1 MRSAWPP
8 TKSYTA
14 QLTCLYLLGLALASA
29 RGSLPPA
36 ELGKLRDEL
45 RQLPAKMEKALSEDG
60 KVKAAAERLKD
71 YRQMIY
77 IARGV
82 NLPTAQEG
90 ALKLKEISYVNANG
104 YPAGELKHGPIALLD
119 ENMPVTAVLA
129 PGGRVYDKMISN
141 CEEARARH
149 AFLTGVSFDG
159 DRRAEELFD
168 LLLTVPSTAE
178 IFSPLLLN
186 LPLQLL
192 AYYIADLLGR
202 EVDQPRNLAKSVT
215 VE

>member
-1 MRSAWPP
+1 
-8 TKSYTA
+8 
-14 QLTCLYLLGLALASA
+14 
-29 RGSLPPA
+29 
-36 ELGKLRDEL
+36 
-45 RQLPAKMEKALSEDG
+45 MEKALSEDG

-90 ALKLKEISYVNANG
+90 AQKLKEISYVNANG

-168 LLLTVPSTAE
+168 LLLTVPSTTE

>member
-1 MRSAWPP
+1 MAA

-77 IARGV
+77 IARGGSR
-82 NLPTAQEG
+82 PG
-90 ALKLKEISYVNANG
+90 Y
-104 YPAGELKHGPIALLD
+104 YPAQND
-119 ENMPVTAVLA
+119 
-129 PGGRVYDKMISN
+129 
-141 CEEARARH
+141 
-149 AFLTGVSFDG
+149 F
-159 DRRAEELFD
+159 
-168 LLLTVPSTAE
+168 
-178 IFSPLLLN
+178 
-186 LPLQLL
+186 QL
-192 AYYIADLLGR
+192 
-202 EVDQPRNLAKSVT
+202 
-215 VE
+215 

>member
-1 MRSAWPP
+1 MLDAI
-8 TKSYTA
+8 
-14 QLTCLYLLGLALASA
+14 LTSPFFGLV
-29 RGSLPPA
+29 
-36 ELGKLRDEL
+36 
-45 RQLPAKMEKALSEDG
+45 LS
-60 KVKAAAERLKD
+60 AAAWCAGLWVQKKTGWVLCNPLIIAGVLIIAVLAVFHIPLEHYNQGASLI
-71 YRQMIY
+71 QMML
-77 IARGV
+77 G
-82 NLPTAQEG
+82 
-90 ALKLKEISYVNANG
+90 
-104 YPAGELKHGPIALLD
+104 
-119 ENMPVTAVLA
+119 PVTAVLA
-129 PGGRVYDKMISN
+129 PGCRVYDKMISN

-168 LLLTVPSTAE
+168 LLLTVPSTTE